1 MKLKEIKPN
10 PDNPRYINEE
20 NFSKLKKSIKGF
32 ERMMELRP
40 MVIDESNTVLGGN
53 MRLRA
58 LEELGYKDIP
68 DEWVKRAE
76 DLTEEQKREFIIKDN
91 VGFGSWDWD
100 TLANEWDSE
109 ELNDWGLNT
118 PDADQRKES
127 NSVYSTKIESPTYTP
142 TKTKPIIEELFDDE
156 KTNNLKEEIQN
167 ADISSKDKKFLLK
180 AAERHC
186 VFNYENI
193 AEYYAHSEKKVQ
205 ELMERSALV
214 IIDFNDA
221 IENGFVKL
229 TDELKQA
236 FEVDYE

>member
-1 MKLKEIKPN
+1 VGL
-10 PDNPRYINEE
+10 
-20 NFSKLKKSIKGF
+20 
-32 ERMMELRP
+32 
-40 MVIDESNTVLGGN
+40 V
-53 MRLRA
+53 
-58 LEELGYKDIP
+58 EEL
-68 DEWVKRAE
+68 DE
-76 DLTEEQKREFIIKDN
+76 
-91 VGFGSWDWD
+91 
-100 TLANEWDSE
+100 
-109 ELNDWGLNT
+109 WGLNT